1 MGYKQEDKSKQ
12 YKEVIEGMA
21 GVGDEPVTVPARGG
35 VEYCRKEKMMVPRL
49 SASWHVI
56 VYCWWREGESDMM
69 EMKEVIGS

>member
-49 SASWHVI
+49 SAS
-56 VYCWWREGESDMM
+56 
-69 EMKEVIGS
+69 